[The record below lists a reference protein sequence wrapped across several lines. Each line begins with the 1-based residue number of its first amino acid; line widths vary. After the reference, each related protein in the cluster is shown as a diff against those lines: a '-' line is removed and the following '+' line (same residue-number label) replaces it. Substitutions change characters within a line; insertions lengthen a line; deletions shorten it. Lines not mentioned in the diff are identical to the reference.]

1 MYILYSD
8 NQILILQIIMV
19 APLDYRAVWQ
29 FRDMIICTNPDSW
42 PILDYVDYGCYCGL
56 GGSGTPVDE
65 LDRCCE
71 VHDQC
76 YSDSWQ
82 HEDCWGILDN
92 PYTEVYSF
100 SCDKA
105 AKKVTCNADKNRPCE
120 MFICECDRKAAE
132 CFALAGYNPENEQ
145 YPSENC
151 K

>member
-1 MYILYSD
+1 ICTFSLKNYHCSTV
-8 NQILILQIIMV
+8 V

-29 FRDMIICTNPDSW
+29 FRDMIICANPDSW

-56 GGSGTPVDE
+56 GGSSTTVDE
-65 LDRCCE
+65 LDR
-71 VHDQC
+71 
-76 YSDSWQ
+76 SDLNIRLYQ

-120 MFICECDRKAAE
+120 MFNCECDRKAAE
-132 CFALAGYNPENEQ
+132 CFAKADYNPEHEQ

>member
-1 MYILYSD
+1 
-8 NQILILQIIMV
+8 
-19 APLDYRAVWQ
+19 
-29 FRDMIICTNPDSW
+29 MIICTNPDSW

-65 LDRCCE
+65 LDRSDLTIRLYAGTLNHVHCILCLSRCCE